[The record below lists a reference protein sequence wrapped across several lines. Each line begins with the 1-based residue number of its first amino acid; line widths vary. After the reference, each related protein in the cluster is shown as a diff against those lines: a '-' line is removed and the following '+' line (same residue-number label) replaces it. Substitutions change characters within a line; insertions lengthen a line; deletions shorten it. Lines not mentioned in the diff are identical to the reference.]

1 VLRQETFMS
10 RRKKM
15 RVVSRA
21 FSTISVAEVIPVYP
35 YEQAVEVAG
44 AKIGL
49 PERSIPSYTCVG
61 PGYMHSQT
69 AGKLP

>member
-1 VLRQETFMS
+1 MS
-10 RRKKM
+10 RRKKV

-21 FSTISVAEVIPVYP
+21 FSTISVAEAILVYP
-35 YEQAVEVAG
+35 QEREVEVAG

-69 AGKLP
+69 AGKLL

>member
-1 VLRQETFMS
+1 MLRQETYMS

-21 FSTISVAEVIPVYP
+21 FSMLSVAEVILVYP
-35 YEQAVEVAG
+35 HEQEVEAAG

>member
-1 VLRQETFMS
+1 MLRQETFMS

-21 FSTISVAEVIPVYP
+21 FSTISVAEVILVYP
-35 YEQAVEVAG
+35 HEQAVEVAG

>member
-1 VLRQETFMS
+1 
-10 RRKKM
+10 M

-21 FSTISVAEVIPVYP
+21 FSTISVAEAILVYP
-35 YEQAVEVAG
+35 QEQEVEVAG

>member
-1 VLRQETFMS
+1 MS

-21 FSTISVAEVIPVYP
+21 FSTISVAEVILYSH
-35 YEQAVEVAG
+35 EQTVEVAG

-61 PGYMHSQT
+61 LGYMHSQT